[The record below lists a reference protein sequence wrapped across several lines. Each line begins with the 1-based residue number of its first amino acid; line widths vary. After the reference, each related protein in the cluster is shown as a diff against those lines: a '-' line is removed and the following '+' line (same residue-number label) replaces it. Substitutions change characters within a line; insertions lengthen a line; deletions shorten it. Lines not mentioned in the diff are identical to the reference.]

1 MINASVYAIVQN
13 EEKHIERMLKSVADF
28 AEIII
33 VDSGSTDKTLQI
45 AQKYGAKIYHH
56 DWQGEGVQKNYAF
69 SLCSHEWVLNLDGDE
84 EVSAELKAEICEFMA
99 QSEFDGLD
107 IKFHEFY
114 MGGIVDDRVR
124 KNTHIRFFRKSSGEY
139 RNLGVHAQVSING
152 KVRKS
157 RGVIYHFSDK
167 PIKELVSK
175 NNNYSSL
182 RAQQKFEKGKKPSL
196 AKLLFIFPLVFFKS
210 YFLRRSFFD
219 GKKGFIIAVINAFYA
234 FMKEAKLYEIW
245 LNKKGN

>member
-1 MINASVYAIVQN
+1 MIKASVYAIVQN

-28 AEIII
+28 DEIII
-33 VDSGSTDKTLQI
+33 VDSGSTDKTLEI
-45 AQKYGAKIYHH
+45 AGNFGAKIYHR

-69 SLCSHEWVLNLDGDE
+69 SLCSNEWVLNLDGDE
-84 EVSAELKAEICEFMA
+84 EVSDELKSEICEFMK
-99 QSEFDGLD
+99 QSEFVGLD

-114 MGGIVDDRVR
+114 MGSICDDRVR
-124 KNTHIRFFRKSSGEY
+124 KNTHIRFFRKDCGEY
-139 RNLGVHAQVSING
+139 RNLGVHAQISING
-152 KVRKS
+152 KVCCS
-157 RGVIYHFSDK
+157 NGVIYHFSDK
-167 PIKELVSK
+167 PIKELVTK

-182 RAQQKFEKGKKPSL
+182 RAQQKFAAGKKPNL

-234 FMKEAKLYEIW
+234 FMKEAKLYEAW
-245 LNKKGN
+245 LKK